1 MAPLEGQHPGR
12 CCCLESRKG
21 LAFLVMST
29 SRYARYVPAQAH
41 QAWQGRDVPWLW
53 LRCLEIVL
61 LEHRWGKEVGEGGER
76 WKWRCAPKSH
86 TPLMTTALWGQAE
99 RVAAGVSSC
108 SAPWGIY
115 LANEQV
121 SWLHCLCTAK
131 ICFAKPEGDFQH
143 KERTTNAPRNRTQGH
158 CWLCLYY
165 SLIDQSVSHHDQ
177 SLQQLLP

>member
-1 MAPLEGQHPGR
+1 MESQHPGR

-53 LRCLEIVL
+53 LGCLEIVL
-61 LEHRWGKEVGEGGER
+61 LEQRWGKGVGEGGEG
-76 WKWRCAPKSH
+76 WKWRCAPKSR

-143 KERTTNAPRNRTQGH
+143 KKRTTNAPRNHTQGH

-165 SLIDQSVSHHDQ
+165 
-177 SLQQLLP
+177 